1 MSDLQRKM
9 DDGKMTSKEFVE
21 HVSQLVMKITGV
33 QLAERQKTMV
43 ESRLKNRALELQLAD
58 LEAYSEYFTKHSDSE
73 TKALIALLTTHH
85 SFFFREMLHFD
96 YLEKTGLKNAVEA
109 ARGRKENKVRIWS
122 AACSRGQEVYS
133 LAMFLNYHLPRIAPG
148 FTFEIIGTDVDSESV
163 SIAKNGVY
171 HRNDVKEVPMQY
183 IMGNWSKGTEEIS
196 DFVRAK
202 ERIFNPCRFE
212 TVNLF
217 SLSKSVELYQKRFD
231 VIFCRNVF
239 IYFTPD
245 QIKEI
250 SRNFLNFLQPE
261 GQIVIGISESLNGLE
276 LPLETIG
283 PSIYG
288 RVKEASTGAVSSPAV
303 VVPPNAPVLTPQVD
317 PAPVRILC
325 VDDSPSVITL
335 LKRILSKE
343 SGFEV
348 VATAANGL
356 EAAKRLSEM
365 QIDAMTLDI
374 HMPEQTGL
382 EYLQKNMKANHPPV
396 VMISSVSREDA
407 GLAMKCLEMGAA
419 DYVEKPALSN
429 LKERGDEIRSKL
441 MTAFRTRKDPVKAD
455 LSLEKSFAKLPT
467 ISQPDRC
474 LRLIVAGMGD
484 RKKLQDFFKEV
495 EGVQPPTIVLM
506 EGCETLMPA
515 LSQEGSKVFKK
526 ELHYV
531 EKSLPALVAGNLYLA
546 DFSKWF
552 DSLMKEH
559 GSRRTS
565 ILIYGDVTPGAAAKL
580 MSWSK
585 AQLLVEDLGK
595 GNSTLKEVASDL
607 VPATSF
613 PYCSIDYL
621 SKSND

>member
-1 MSDLQRKM
+1 MSGLQRKM
-9 DDGKMTSKEFVE
+9 DEGKMTSKEFVE

-58 LEAYSEYFTKHSDSE
+58 LEAYSEYFTKNPDSE

-148 FTFEIIGTDVDSESV
+148 FTFEIIGTDVDSESIT
-163 SIAKNGVY
+163 IAKNGVY

-202 ERIFNPCRFE
+202 DRIFNPCRFE

-217 SLSKSVELYQKRFD
+217 SLSKSIELYQKRFD
-231 VIFCRNVF
+231 FIFCRNVF

-261 GQIVIGISESLNGLE
+261 GQIVIGISESLNGLD
-276 LPLETIG
+276 LPLETKG

-288 RVKEASTGAVSSPAV
+288 LPKQAEAGAVS
-303 VVPPNAPVLTPQVD
+303 PPVALV
-317 PAPVRILC
+317 PAPTSTTEVAPLRILC

-335 LKRILSKE
+335 LKRILAKDA
-343 SGFEV
+343 GFEV

-356 EAAKRLSEM
+356 EAAKRLAEM

-484 RKKLQDFFKEV
+484 RKKLQNFFNEM
-495 EGVQPPTIVLM
+495 EGDQPPTLILM

-552 DSLMKEH
+552 DAIIKEH
-559 GSRRTS
+559 SSRRTS
-565 ILIYGDVTPGAAAKL
+565 ILVYGDVTPGAAAKL

-613 PYCSIDYL
+613 PYCSIEYL
-621 SKSND
+621 SNFHE

>member
-1 MSDLQRKM
+1 MSGLQRKM
-9 DDGKMTSKEFVE
+9 DEGKMTSKEFVE
-21 HVSQLVMKITGV
+21 HVSQLVIKITGV

-58 LEAYSEYFTKHSDSE
+58 LEAYSEYFTKNPDSE

-148 FTFEIIGTDVDSESV
+148 FTFEIIGTDVDSESIT
-163 SIAKNGVY
+163 IAKNGVY

-202 ERIFNPCRFE
+202 DRIFNPCRFE

-217 SLSKSVELYQKRFD
+217 SLSKSIELYQKRFD
-231 VIFCRNVF
+231 FIFCRNVF

-261 GQIVIGISESLNGLE
+261 GQIVIGISESLNGLD
-276 LPLETIG
+276 LPLETKG

-288 RVKEASTGAVSSPAV
+288 LPKQAEAGAVS
-303 VVPPNAPVLTPQVD
+303 PPVALV
-317 PAPVRILC
+317 PAPTSTTEVAPLRILC

-335 LKRILSKE
+335 LKRILAKDA
-343 SGFEV
+343 GFEV

-356 EAAKRLSEM
+356 EAAKRLAEM

-396 VMISSVSREDA
+396 VMISSVSREEA

-484 RKKLQDFFKEV
+484 RKKLQNFFNEM
-495 EGVQPPTIVLM
+495 EGDQPPTLILM

-552 DSLMKEH
+552 DAIIKEH
-559 GSRRTS
+559 SSRRTS
-565 ILIYGDVTPGAAAKL
+565 ILVYGDVTPGAAAKL

-613 PYCSIDYL
+613 PYCSIEYL
-621 SKSND
+621 SNFHE